1 MDEILMKRRSDLKR
15 MLLPLEWDKRLRQ
28 INEGK
33 EILLKAYK
41 IELEKIELEITAD
54 AKVL

>member
-15 MLLPLEWDKRLRQ
+15 MLLPLEWDKKLRQ

-41 IELEKIELEITAD
+41 IELEKIELEITAN
-54 AKVL
+54 AQII